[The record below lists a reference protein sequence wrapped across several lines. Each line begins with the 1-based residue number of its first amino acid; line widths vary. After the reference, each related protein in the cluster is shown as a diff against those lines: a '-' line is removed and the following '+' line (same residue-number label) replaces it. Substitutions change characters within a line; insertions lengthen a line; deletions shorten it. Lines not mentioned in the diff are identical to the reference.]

1 MAILLGCCPPLNDS
15 GKVEVYRATLLK
27 WKPSCGH
34 LWALLL
40 GGEAPQAILL
50 ILISFDWISI
60 GTTSAIAI
68 PKKLLA
74 TEAYSFIEC
83 FDHDLYNTTIS
94 NCQLPQLSNGML
106 FPRQLKHW
114 EGSSEPLIAP
124 QKVASEKKKL
134 TIPIHNVPAHKFHNS
149 HPLNIRA
156 NHFFGEGGRVN
167 SKNSHARN
175 ATYLEGINLSISD
188 ALSDPS
194 LCSWS

>member
-1 MAILLGCCPPLNDS
+1 M
-15 GKVEVYRATLLK
+15 KVF
-27 WKPSCGH
+27 
-34 LWALLL
+34 LWTFV
-40 GGEAPQAILL
+40 GTVTGRG
-50 ILISFDWISI
+50 S
-60 GTTSAIAI
+60 TTSYPINPNKFWLNKYWNHYCHSY
-68 PKKLLA
+68 PKKVLA
-74 TEAYSFIEC
+74 TETYSFIEC

-94 NCQLPQLSNGML
+94 HCQLPQLSNGML
-106 FPRQLKHW
+106 FPKQWKHW
-114 EGSSEPLIAP
+114 EGSAKPLIAP
-124 QKVASEKKKL
+124 QKLHLKKKL